1 MDTESLLKLLNAH
14 NVEFVIIGATAFPV
28 HGYARAT
35 LDIDL
40 FIRPGP
46 ENARRTLKALKEFGY
61 DVTDLN
67 EEDLLSKKVL
77 IRQYLVET
85 DIHPLV
91 QGVTFDQVW
100 KNRVSGTYGNE
111 KVFYASLGD
120 LITMKKAAGRPK
132 DIEDLKVLLR
142 LKKSKGGCRQCS
154 GRTCM
159 VFYVVSLFML

>member
-1 MDTESLLKLLNAH
+1 LILDTESLLKLLNAH
-14 NVEFVIIGATAFPV
+14 NVEYVIIGATAFPV

-40 FIRPGP
+40 FIRSEP
-46 ENARRTLKALKEFGY
+46 ENARRTLEALKKFGY
-61 DVTDLN
+61 DVTDLG

-85 DIHPLV
+85 DIHPFV
-91 QGVTFDQVW
+91 QGITFDQVW

-111 KVFYASLGD
+111 KVYYASLDD

-132 DIEDLKVLLR
+132 DAEDLKALLR
-142 LKKSKGGCRQCS
+142 LKK
-154 GRTCM
+154 
-159 VFYVVSLFML
+159 